1 MAGEGLEA
9 KVEQLRARV
18 AELEL
23 QLEAKNEENVNVS
36 GEKEQEAAQKQ
47 RTEHARMTKS
57 AGAEIGADEGR
68 LGGEFAFSEN
78 PEFIAARQAKY
89 EELKARKDEEYKA
102 MPREAIKVTLPDG
115 AVVDGTSYE
124 TSPMDIA
131 NGISV
136 GLAQSCVVAK
146 VFYTRRVGDTVVI
159 ADSSGFEEDEEGEA
173 EVNKG
178 ELWDMERPLEGDCKL
193 ELLKFG
199 EREANMVFWHSSAH
213 ILGECIECE
222 LGSHLTVGPP
232 VDPGFYYDTYVGSE
246 GITEDK
252 KKKLEAKAK
261 KIIKEKQKFERIV
274 LTKDEALELFA
285 ENPFKLSIIRNK
297 VKDGSLTTAYRC
309 GPLIDLCMGPHIPH
323 TGKVKAFEVTQ
334 ATTAF
339 WLGSVDNDALQ
350 RVYGISF
357 PDKKLLAEHKEFMK
371 QAAEN
376 DHRRKGVEQD
386 LFFFHDFSPG
396 SAFFKPHGARIYTTL
411 LAFMREEY
419 IKRGYTEVVTP
430 NIYNAKLWKVS
441 GHWDHYKDDMFTF
454 QDGDKEMFGLKP
466 MNCPGHCL
474 MFADSKHSFREL
486 PLRLADFG
494 VLHRN
499 EASGALSGLTRV
511 RRFQQDDGHIFCAA
525 SQLEDELLGALN
537 FMKHVY
543 ETFGM
548 TYKLERS
555 TRPKK
560 AVGLEEAEGVALW
573 DTAEA
578 ALSTVLDKFAGPGN
592 WRDNPGDGAFYGP
605 KIDIKVMDSMRR
617 VHQCAT
623 VQLDFQLPKRFNL
636 SFQTSEGSYERP
648 VMIHRAMLGSLE
660 RMIAVLTE
668 HFKGKW
674 PFWLSPRQAIVI
686 PIHPDHNE
694 YCDGIR
700 DRLRAAGFFCD
711 ADTSKGKTLNKK
723 ILLAQHAQYNF
734 MLVVGPTE
742 KECDSV
748 NIRTRLDRKMGV
760 KTVDE
765 VVQLFTKW
773 KEERTLVTEPEPTAE
788 ELERAAALAAKGKSR
803 NTKQPKK
810 KNGEAKDA
818 AAPAPEPPADA

>member
-1 MAGEGLEA
+1 MSDHDALAAEL
-9 KVEQLRARV
+9 EQLRKRMEEIEIAMSSGCGHDHG
-18 AELEL
+18 AEEPK
-23 QLEAKNEENVNVS
+23 AVK
-36 GEKEQEAAQKQ
+36 A
-47 RTEHARMTKS
+47 RTENARMTKS
-57 AGAEIGADEGR
+57 AGAEIGANEGR
-68 LGGEFAFSEN
+68 LGGEFSFKEN
-78 PEFIAARQAKY
+78 PEFIANRLAKY
-89 EELKARKDEEYKA
+89 EELKAAKDEELQK

-115 AVVDGTSYE
+115 AVVDGTSFE

-131 NGISV
+131 TGISV
-136 GLAQSCVVAK
+136 GLAANCVVAK
-146 VFYTRRVGDTVVI
+146 VFYTRRVGNHVEI
-159 ADSSGFEEDEEGEA
+159 ADSSGFEDDDNDDEE

-199 EREANMVFWHSSAH
+199 DREANMVFWHSSAH
-213 ILGECIECE
+213 ILGECIECQ

-232 VDPGFYYDTYVGSE
+232 IDPGFYYDTYVGGE
-246 GITEDK
+246 GLESKKITE
-252 KKKLEAKAK
+252 LENKAK
-261 KIIKEKQKFERIV
+261 KVIKEKQKFERIV
-274 LTKDEALELFA
+274 LTKEEALELFK
-285 ENPFKLSIIRNK
+285 ENPYKVSIITNK

-323 TGKVKAFEVTQ
+323 TGKVKAFELTQ

-339 WLGSVDNDALQ
+339 WLGSTNNDSLQ
-350 RVYGISF
+350 RIYGISF
-357 PDKKLLAEHKEFMK
+357 PDKKLLTEHKEFMK

-376 DHRRKGVEQD
+376 DHRKKGVEQD
-386 LFFFHDFSPG
+386 LFFFHDYSPG
-396 SAFFKPHGARIYTTL
+396 SCFFKPRGARIYTTL
-411 LAFMREEY
+411 LEFMREEY
-419 IKRGYTEVVTP
+419 KKRGYTEVVTP
-430 NIYNAKLWKVS
+430 NIFNSKLWQVS
-441 GHWDHYKDDMFTF
+441 GHWEHYKDDMFTF
-454 QDGDKEMFGLKP
+454 QDGDKETFGLKP

-474 MFADSKHSFREL
+474 MFANSKHSFREL

-511 RRFQQDDGHIFCAA
+511 RRFQQDDGHIFCAKE
-525 SQLEDELLGALN
+525 QLEGELLGALN

-560 AVGLEEAEGVALW
+560 AVGLETAEGVELW
-573 DTAEA
+573 DYAENSLA
-578 ALSTVLDKFAGPGN
+578 KVLDEFAGAGN

-623 VQLDFQLPKRFNL
+623 VQLDFQLPKRFDL
-636 SFQTSEGSYERP
+636 SFQTADGFDRP
-648 VMIHRAMLGSLE
+648 VMIHRAMLGSVE

-694 YCDGIR
+694 FAEEVRQRLHDAGI
-700 DRLRAAGFFCD
+700 FCD

-742 KECDSV
+742 KETDSV
-748 NIRTRLDRKMGV
+748 NIRTRLDRKLGI
-760 KTVDE
+760 KTVTE
-765 VVQLFTKW
+765 TIELFTKW
-773 KEERTLVTEPEPTAE
+773 KTERTLITEPEPTAE

-803 NTKQPKK
+803 NQKGKKQEPKK
-810 KNGEAKDA
+810 DDAEAP
-818 AAPAPEPPADA
+818 AAPAAEE